1 MGSRKVKNMDT
12 VDKKVIK
19 EEWWA
24 GCHRDD
30 YFLHGGM
37 DGSDYNN
44 GYMYGLQY
52 DDYVLTTYEDGSQ
65 EVSEWRCEGEA
76 RWFKSEE
83 EREIELASHKDFFL
97 ERIKDD

>member
-1 MGSRKVKNMDT
+1 MSL
-12 VDKKVIK
+12 DKKIIK

-37 DGSDYNN
+37 DGTDFNN
-44 GYMYGLQY
+44 GFMYGVQF

-65 EVSEWRCEGEA
+65 EITEWRCEGEA
-76 RWFKSEE
+76 QWFKTEE
-83 EREIELASHKDFFL
+83 ERESELDSHKDYFI
-97 ERIKDD
+97 ERIEDD

>member
-1 MGSRKVKNMDT
+1 M
-12 VDKKVIK
+12 DKKIIK

-30 YFLHGGM
+30 YI
-37 DGSDYNN
+37 
-44 GYMYGLQY
+44 
-52 DDYVLTTYEDGSQ
+52 LTTYEDGSQ